1 MMGFN
6 LGGLGD
12 MLGKLQGGS
21 NAGGTGGGLG
31 GLSELLGKL
40 PMGELLQKL
49 PLDQLLNSEFLQ
61 KYTPF
66 KSAAEM
72 LQKFGIG
79 GSDPNAMQ
87 NVPPQELDEKVNTHT
102 QFGSMQEML
111 QKGLEFMQQRQGK

>member
-1 MMGFN
+1 MGFN

-12 MLGKLQGGS
+12 AFNKLKQGDLS
-21 NAGGTGGGLG
+21 
-31 GLSELLGKL
+31 GLSEMANKL
-40 PMGELLQKL
+40 PLNEILQKL

-79 GSDPNAMQ
+79 GSDPNALQ
-87 NVPPQELDEKVNTHT
+87 NVHPQELDEKVNANT
-102 QFGSMQEML
+102 QFGSMKELL

>member
-1 MMGFN
+1 MGFN

-12 MLGKLQGGS
+12 MLGKLQGGGS
-21 NAGGTGGGLG
+21 GGAGGGL
-31 GLSELLGKL
+31 SDLLNKL

-49 PLDQLLNSEFLQ
+49 PLEQLLNSEFLQ

-79 GSDPNAMQ
+79 GNDPNQLQ

>member
-1 MMGFN
+1 MGFN

-12 MLGKLQGGS
+12 MLGKLQGG
-21 NAGGTGGGLG
+21 AGGTGG
-31 GLSELLGKL
+31 LSEMLKKL
-40 PMGELLQKL
+40 PLGEILQKL

-79 GSDPNAMQ
+79 GSDANALQ
-87 NVPPQELDEKVNTHT
+87 NVPPQELDEKVNANT
-102 QFGSMQEML
+102 QFGSMQELL

>member
-1 MMGFN
+1 MGFN

-12 MLGKLQGGS
+12 MLGKLQGS
-21 NAGGTGGGLG
+21 GGQGAGGLG
-31 GLSELLGKL
+31 GLSEMLNKL
-40 PMGELLQKL
+40 PLGELLQKL

-61 KYTPF
+61 QHTPF

-79 GSDPNAMQ
+79 GTNANDLQ
-87 NVPPQELDEKVNTHT
+87 NVPPQELDEKVNANTK
-102 QFGSMQEML
+102 FGSMQELL